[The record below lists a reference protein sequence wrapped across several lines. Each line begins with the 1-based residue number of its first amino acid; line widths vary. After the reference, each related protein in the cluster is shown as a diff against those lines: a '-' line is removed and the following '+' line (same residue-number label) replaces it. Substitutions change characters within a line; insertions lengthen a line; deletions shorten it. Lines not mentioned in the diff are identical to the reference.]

1 MYGDSQNTQYFPAD
15 EGIFADLWSLKTEA
29 KKIYGE
35 WSPIQDQRRDLKL
48 DYINRGLIQGM
59 AQRVPYEQELL
70 EEIYG
75 PQTEWDND
83 FVPMVPD
90 WMDPV
95 YLRDHAK
102 LEDIGVPDHS
112 PDFDAVRL
120 GLTTKTKRTNKKNN
134 ARVEDYTALG
144 WPRSLGSPVRF
155 VTPEEDREIRHRLT
169 SFGLTMPGSEVPT
182 IGKSLGQIVSE
193 ETTQPEWIIE
203 GLLRRGG
210 AMMVYGPSGIGK
222 TWLTHTFML
231 MAAHGQGIGVWGMD
245 TNHWILRAGEHQGV
259 KVCLVDGEMIEA
271 DIAERT
277 RVLCHALGIG
287 LEQKNEGD
295 PTCSRSFGDVAALRD
310 NIQVYAKAAQDHRAE
325 FVDLANREWINR
337 VITFAKEQSIEVV
350 IFDNL
355 ATLSPT
361 LEDENSAVSWSPM
374 NDMIVALKRE
384 KIAVILVHHAGKN
397 GSYRGSTNIF
407 TTLETVVKLEKPESP
422 QDQGDACFGVT
433 IEKSRN
439 HGLIEID
446 GRMLRLKENRWS
458 LEIDEFSMASIVVER
473 IRSLRYV
480 NQNEVG
486 DALRLSQGH
495 VSKIRAKAVALRL
508 ATDEELKDCFR
519 RARAIRKTDA
529 LGTFLEVESE
539 DADANLLD
547 I

>member
-1 MYGDSQNTQYFPAD
+1 MHGESHTTPQPIIIDNIGTAILALNSDAEDQYND
-15 EGIFADLWSLKTEA
+15 
-29 KKIYGE
+29 
-35 WSPIQDQRRDLKL
+35 WSPIQDQRADLKL
-48 DYINRGLIQGM
+48 DYVNRGLIRFM
-59 AQRVPYEQELL
+59 AGRVPCEQELL

-75 PQTEWDND
+75 PQTEWEDD
-83 FVPMVPD
+83 FVPMLPD

-102 LEDIGVPDHS
+102 PEDIGVPDNS

-120 GLTTKTKRTNKKNN
+120 GLTTKTKRTDKKNN
-134 ARVEDYTALG
+134 AGVEDYTALG

-182 IGKSLGQIVSE
+182 IGKSLGQIVSQ

-231 MAAHGQGIGVWGMD
+231 MAAHGQGIGVSDKD

-287 LEQKNEGD
+287 LEQMTD
-295 PTCSRSFGDVAALRD
+295 ADLTCPSSFGDVAALRD

-337 VITFAKEQSIEVV
+337 IITFAKEQNIEVV

-355 ATLSPT
+355 STLSPT
-361 LEDENSAVSWSPM
+361 LDDENSAVSWGPM

-407 TTLETVVKLEKPESP
+407 TTLETVVKLERPEGP

-439 HGLIEID
+439 HGQIEID
-446 GRMLRLKENRWS
+446 GRMLRLKENRWA
-458 LEIDEFSMASIVVER
+458 LEIDEFSMASFVIER
-473 IRSLRYV
+473 IKSLRYI
-480 NQNEVG
+480 NQEEVG
-486 DALRLSQGH
+486 TALRLSQGH
-495 VSKIRAKAVALRL
+495 VSKIRAKAIALRL

-519 RARAIRKTDA
+519 RARTIRKNDA
-529 LGTFLEVESE
+529 LGVFPEVDSE
-539 DADANLLD
+539 DSDGNLLD